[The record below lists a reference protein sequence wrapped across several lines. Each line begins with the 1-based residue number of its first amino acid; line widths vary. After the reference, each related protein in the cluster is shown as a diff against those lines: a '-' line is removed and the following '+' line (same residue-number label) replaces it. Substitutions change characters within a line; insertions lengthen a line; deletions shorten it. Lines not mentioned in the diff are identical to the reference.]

1 MTTTPAFAFAPVGAI
16 LIAVFLNTALIAPS
30 MAATD
35 VAFTDFR
42 GAWAAGAT
50 YSAGTVVTYNG
61 VSYIALKENS
71 KLIPAGHPGNW
82 APLGPANVFG
92 ANSVTYTTGTAGA
105 TCNFGSLLL
114 TAAKV
119 IPAGYVAA
127 DGSLLMISENSTL
140 FSLLGN
146 TFGGDGVTN
155 FALPDLAAAAPND
168 TKYLICV
175 SGIYP

>member
-1 MTTTPAFAFAPVGAI
+1 
-16 LIAVFLNTALIAPS
+16 
-30 MAATD
+30 
-35 VAFTDFR
+35 
-42 GAWAAGAT
+42 
-50 YSAGTVVTYNG
+50 
-61 VSYIALKENS
+61 
-71 KLIPAGHPGNW
+71 
-82 APLGPANVFG
+82 
-92 ANSVTYTTGTAGA
+92 
-105 TCNFGSLLL
+105 
-114 TAAKV
+114 
-119 IPAGYVAA
+119 VAA